1 MIELFVPAFVTY
13 FVIIDPIGLAPLFAN
28 LTEGTPAAHKRR
40 MAIRAVIVSALII
53 VGFAYGGD
61 FLLAALGISLD
72 AFRAAGGVLLFLIAL
87 DMIFETRK
95 ARRDKRNDE
104 VKEHRDTPLEDIS
117 VFPIAIP
124 LIAGP
129 GCIATTLL
137 YMKQAGG
144 DTAAQLTVLGAAG
157 ANLLLTLVIF
167 LAVGPLLRVLGD
179 TVAQTIGRILGVIL
193 AALSIQLVFDAIT
206 GTFMR

>member
-40 MAIRAVIVSALII
+40 MAIRAVIVAALII

-117 VFPIAIP
+117 VFPIATP
-124 LIAGP
+124 LISGP
-129 GCIATTLL
+129 GCITTTLL

-144 DTAAQLTVLGAAG
+144 DTVAQLTVLGAAG

>member
-1 MIELFVPAFVTY
+1 MSELFVPAFVTY
-13 FVIIDPIGLAPLFAN
+13 FVIIDPIGLAPMFAS
-28 LTEGTPAAHKRR
+28 LTEGTPRAHRTR
-40 MAIRAVIVSALII
+40 MAIRAPVVAGLII
-53 VGFAYGGD
+53 VGFAFFGD
-61 FLLAALGISLD
+61 FLLRALGITLD

-95 ARRDKRNDE
+95 ARRDKRTDE

-124 LIAGP
+124 LISGP
-129 GCIATTLL
+129 GAIATTLL
-137 YMKQAGG
+137 YMKSAG
-144 DTAAQLTVLGAAG
+144 DDVTAQLTVLAAAG
-157 ANLLLTLVIF
+157 ANLVLCLVVF

-193 AALSIQLVFDAIT
+193 AALAIQLVFDAVAN
-206 GTFMR
+206 TFMG